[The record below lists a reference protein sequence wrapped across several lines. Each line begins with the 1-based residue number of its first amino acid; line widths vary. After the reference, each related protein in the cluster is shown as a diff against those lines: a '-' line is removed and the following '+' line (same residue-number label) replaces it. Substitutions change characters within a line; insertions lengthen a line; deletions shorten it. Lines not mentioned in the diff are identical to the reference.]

1 MDELKWLSFSL
12 RNQAMSYKGYIIN
25 QQGFYIREV
34 EMSTQNSG
42 VSIKATTI
50 CRASVKDIPQV
61 VDVVSY
67 NGVIR
72 EIILFDYHK
81 FHSPISK
88 CDWVNKG
95 HGLRIKD
102 DFTVVN
108 LHQSQN
114 QYERE
119 PFYSCII
126 SKTSILF
133 ERK

>member
-1 MDELKWLSFSL
+1 MDELKWLSFGP

-25 QQGFYIREV
+25 HQRFYIRDF
-34 EMSTQNSG
+34 EMSTQNNG
-42 VSIKATTI
+42 VSIEATTI
-50 CRASVKDIPQV
+50 CRASVKDIVQV
-61 VDVVSY
+61 VNVVSY

-95 HGLRIKD
+95 HGVRIKD
-102 DFTVVN
+102 GFTVVN

-119 PFYSCII
+119 PFYSCFT